1 MKKFRKNK
9 KRICAGILAFVL
21 SASVLLNDIPSFFIS
36 SEAATY
42 GDTMQAYIKNSG
54 FRQYCIDGMSPNN
67 ALGVA
72 DRYVYV
78 SPYASLSEAER
89 LGQIFFALLSLEVSQ
104 GASQDINKALN
115 QLNGCSIYW
124 IDANDV
130 LYQG

>member
-1 MKKFRKNK
+1 MEYKEMKKFRKNK

-21 SASVLLNDIPSFFIS
+21 SASPILNDIPSFFLS

-42 GDTMQAYIKNSG
+42 GDTMQAYIKDSG

-78 SPYASLSEAER
+78 SPYASLSCH
-89 LGQIFFALLSLEVSQ
+89 VSE
-104 GASQDINKALN
+104 
-115 QLNGCSIYW
+115 
-124 IDANDV
+124 
-130 LYQG
+130 